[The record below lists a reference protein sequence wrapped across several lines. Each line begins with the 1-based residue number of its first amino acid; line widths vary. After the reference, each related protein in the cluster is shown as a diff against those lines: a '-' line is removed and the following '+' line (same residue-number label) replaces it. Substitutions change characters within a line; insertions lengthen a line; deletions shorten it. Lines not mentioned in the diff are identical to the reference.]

1 MNGTPGSGSSRG
13 FLKGFSV
20 VLLTGAFVAS
30 SGMPLLASPQ
40 QPSDSNTSAP
50 QQQPAEPQQTAQ
62 AQPDP
67 QQPTSSLPDAPQ
79 AQTQTPAA
87 QQPTQTPSGTAGAK
101 AATVKGAPVAQPT
114 GAAIAPARQRGH
126 HSLLLKVGLLAG
138 AGIAVGAAVALA
150 EASPS
155 RPPGAR

>member
-1 MNGTPGSGSSRG
+1 MNGTHGNGSNGG

-50 QQQPAEPQQTAQ
+50 QQPAQQQAPEQHPAAQPQTAQ
-62 AQPDP
+62 PQPNP

-79 AQTQTPAA
+79 AQRQTTPAPQQTPA
-87 QQPTQTPSGTAGAK
+87 GT
-101 AATVKGAPVAQPT
+101 
-114 GAAIAPARQRGH
+114 
-126 HSLLLKVGLLAG
+126 
-138 AGIAVGAAVALA
+138 
-150 EASPS
+150 
-155 RPPGAR
+155 